1 MDGREVAPEIIDFY
15 TTHYDEATR
24 LSSRSYGE
32 LEFLRTRELLRRHL
46 PAAPADVLDVGGG
59 PGVHARWLVSDG
71 YPVHLVDPVERHLRQ
86 ARESSGCGT
95 ELGDA
100 RSLTAAD
107 ASYDAVL
114 LLGPLYHLP
123 ERADRVRALREARRV
138 LRPAG
143 VLAAAAITRHAVLLD
158 LAAAGRLGPGSA
170 DTLRPILAG
179 GHHDDRLGFTT
190 AYFHT
195 AEELRSELADAGFG
209 GVRLYGIEGPAWT
222 TLKGIEVH
230 TGESLV
236 GSPLL
241 ESALVAA
248 RIAESDPALLATSS
262 HILAVAGQA
271 SSQA

>member
-1 MDGREVAPEIIDFY
+1 MEEVAPEIIDFY
-15 TTHYDEATR
+15 SSDYDEVTR
-24 LSSRSYGE
+24 LSSRAHGE
-32 LEFLRTRELLRRHL
+32 LEFLRTQELLRRHL
-46 PAAPADVLDVGGG
+46 PAAPAEILDVGGG

-107 ASYDAVL
+107 GSYDVVL
-114 LLGPLYHLP
+114 LLGPLYHLT
-123 ERADRVRALREARRV
+123 ERAGRVRALREARRV

-143 VLAAAAITRHAVLLD
+143 LLAAAAITRHSVLLD
-158 LAAAGRLGPGSA
+158 LAATGRLEPATAG
-170 DTLRPILAG
+170 TLPPILAT

-195 AEELRSELADAGFG
+195 AEELRSELADAGFT
-209 GVRLYGIEGPAWT
+209 GVRLYGVEGPAWPV
-222 TLKGIEVH
+222 LKGIETH
-230 TGESLV
+230 TGESLL

-241 ESALVAA
+241 ESALIAA
-248 RIAESDPALLATSS
+248 RIAESDPALLAAAS
-262 HILAVAGQA
+262 HLLAIGQA
-271 SSQA
+271 SSQT